1 MKKRTKIISALLMSA
16 LILQNITGTPANDL
30 KIYADSA
37 AITEIPGTVKTEES
51 INGSFLSVSGFAKG
65 NISDRSMYG
74 EDSSE
79 YRTVSTPYEFFQA
92 INDAQN
98 GLIKVIE
105 ITNDLNLGWLE
116 LDDNVKNDFPNM
128 IEAYTGSLT
137 SSAISG
143 FQSGTD

>member
-65 NISDRSMYG
+65 NISVRSMYG
-74 EDSSE
+74 EILLNTE
-79 YRTVSTPYEFFQA
+79 LFLHLTNFFRQLMMHRT
-92 INDAQN
+92 
-98 GLIKVIE
+98 
-105 ITNDLNLGWLE
+105 DLLKL
-116 LDDNVKNDFPNM
+116 
-128 IEAYTGSLT
+128 
-137 SSAISG
+137 
-143 FQSGTD
+143 